1 MNNPYEH
8 FLDHPLRGIFGPFAW
23 PGTFARLLYL
33 MIGFPLGLA
42 WFVLYVTGFSVGI
55 GLAIISIGVVILLGV
70 LLAVGPLTLLERWL
84 AQRLLGV
91 RIGDPGFRAPGDE
104 GFWRWMKNTLGNRV
118 TWTGLLFLL
127 LRFPL
132 GLATWVST
140 IVMLSVSSAFIAAPI
155 VWWFGGNIS
164 LDGWHPDTFVETLP
178 LTLLGMVLLLPSV
191 HAINGLG
198 WLWGQLARLLLGR
211 REPKNAAVQPARSME
226 LAPTA

>member
-1 MNNPYEH
+1 MSNPYAG
-8 FLDHPLRGIFGPFAW
+8 FLDHPLRGIFSPIAW

-33 MIGFPLGLA
+33 MLGFPLGLA
-42 WFVLYVTGFSVGI
+42 WFVLYVTGFSLGI
-55 GLAIISIGVVILLGV
+55 GLAIISIGVVILLGI

-84 AQRLLGV
+84 AQRLLGA

-104 GFWRWMKNTLGNRV
+104 GFWRWMKATLSNRV

-132 GLATWVST
+132 GLASWVST
-140 IVMLSVSSAFIAAPI
+140 IVMLAVSSGFIAAPI

-164 LDGWHPDTFVETLP
+164 LERWQPDTFVETLP
-178 LTLLGMVLLLPSV
+178 FTLLGCVMLLASI

-198 WLWGQLARLLLGR
+198 WLWGQFARVMLGR
-211 REPKNAAVQPARSME
+211 RAPRGPAVQTASSME
-226 LAPTA
+226 LAPIA